1 MTDAYNSNPDNLE
14 FSNRARRGEYLDDY
28 EMAKAVNDAFE
39 KEQAQKKQDN
49 VAISLKKGVKQVKKL
64 AATIIKATA
73 RAYPH
78 LVKRDARIK
87 ERDLLRQVHK
97 SNQPESQNGVTSFFL
112 GTAPFVLFI
121 SVAFLLVSPIG
132 AVVSVNLILASIG
145 HALVIC
151 TGVLVLAAIL
161 SENTTQPKRAPNL
174 NSSYHGL
181 RRAFDNSINF
191 IKRFPVWNVIS
202 VALSVFIAVFC
213 VFSSQERLSISLL
226 IGSIVLLSSLAICFG
241 GKKGLSGIQYLYFL
255 IRDAWLSLRI
265 VSENL
270 QLWLPSRL
278 YRVEIALQE
287 YINLANQYTGDD
299 RNKLPLGPFTEAT
312 QRVLEVW
319 YGYNP
324 FPSTPPIHA
333 TPIIPVDRIELP
345 NQPESTETEQNFNTP
360 EPDQPEIDE
369 FFSNP
374 VDRSIRDDESEI

>member
-28 EMAKAVNDAFE
+28 EMVKAVNDAFE
-39 KEQAQKKQDN
+39 KEQAQKNQDN
-49 VAISLKKGVKQVKKL
+49 VAISLKEGVKQVKKL

-78 LVKRDARIK
+78 LVQRDARIE
-87 ERDLLRQVHK
+87 ERDRLRQVHK

-121 SVAFLLVSPIG
+121 SVTFLLVSPIG

-151 TGVLVLAAIL
+151 TGILVLAAIL
-161 SENTTQPKRAPNL
+161 SENTTQPQRLSNL
-174 NSSYHGL
+174 NSSYRGL
-181 RRAFDNSINF
+181 RRVFYNSINF

-202 VALSVFIAVFC
+202 VALSVFITVFC
-213 VFSSQERLSISLL
+213 VLSSQERLSISLL

-241 GKKGLSGIQYLYFL
+241 GKGGLSGIQYLYFL

-270 QLWLPSRL
+270 
-278 YRVEIALQE
+278 
-287 YINLANQYTGDD
+287 
-299 RNKLPLGPFTEAT
+299 
-312 QRVLEVW
+312 
-319 YGYNP
+319 
-324 FPSTPPIHA
+324 
-333 TPIIPVDRIELP
+333 
-345 NQPESTETEQNFNTP
+345 
-360 EPDQPEIDE
+360 
-369 FFSNP
+369 
-374 VDRSIRDDESEI
+374 